1 MPLKKLCVCLTVVG
15 GLGLVSQD
23 ARAQSAGCI
32 TTNSAP
38 SPPYDSTSAPAFQPQ
53 ALTAGEFVSL
63 RTRYVVDS
71 GPREARVEVRDTAT
85 MSLLA
90 TFNFP
95 DTGVQTFQVPST
107 QGYRFAYLKTNS
119 ANFVTLDFSCQ
130 TGAATITGLSAAT
143 GPSSGGTQVT
153 ITGTNLSGAG
163 SVTFGGVAAA
173 FAVPPSQNTQ
183 IVVTA
188 PPGSVGVVDVQV
200 VAANGDSAT
209 GGTADDFTYTS
220 VPTPVPTL
228 DEWAMIAF
236 GLGLAGLSALM
247 IGRRRPRHVEIG

>member
-1 MPLKKLCVCLTVVG
+1 MTLKKLCMCLTVIG
-15 GLGLVSQD
+15 ALGFAGQE

-32 TTNSAP
+32 ATNSAP
-38 SPPYDSTSAPAFQPQ
+38 SPTYDSTSAPAFQPQ
-53 ALTAGEFVSL
+53 ALTAGEFISL
-63 RTRYVVDS
+63 RTRYVVDT

-90 TFNFP
+90 TINFP
-95 DTGVQTFQVPST
+95 DTGVQTFRVPST
-107 QGYRFAYLKTNS
+107 QSYRFAFLKTNS

-130 TGAATITGLSAAT
+130 TGAATITGLSAAS
-143 GPSSGGTQVT
+143 GPSTGGTQVT
-153 ITGTNLSGAG
+153 ITGTNLAGAL
-163 SVTFGGVAAA
+163 SVRFGGVAAA

-188 PPGSVGVVDVQV
+188 PPGPLGVVDVQV
-200 VAANGDSAT
+200 DAAYGDSAT
-209 GGTADDFTYTS
+209 SGTADDFTYIN

-236 GLGLAGLSALM
+236 GLGLAGLSAFM